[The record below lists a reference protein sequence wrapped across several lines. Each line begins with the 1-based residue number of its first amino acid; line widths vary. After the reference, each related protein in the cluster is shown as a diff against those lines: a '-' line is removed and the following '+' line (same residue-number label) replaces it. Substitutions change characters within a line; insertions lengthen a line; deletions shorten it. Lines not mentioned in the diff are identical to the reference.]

1 MKKLFAL
8 ILISVMLVTSCAKAG
23 NSGSDDGSTS
33 APATTTYAPTNA
45 PIYSAP
51 SETKAPETKA
61 PETKAP
67 ETTAPETTALETNAP
82 ETNDPVLDALLNVKV
97 NFKKADFYIFST
109 DVVQQVD
116 YPGFAKL
123 PENFS
128 DYVFVFSSI
137 GVNSNAY
144 SDGCLSY
151 EFPLTEYLEYK
162 SNGTIS
168 SGATDCSKAGII
180 DSKEKLTAALE
191 KGTKKK
197 YSELY
202 TDDFFDNN
210 IIFYISKYNSGSVFY
225 EFEYGFD
232 PETKLLAI
240 HFTQPT
246 KDTFVHSEILHTY
259 DYYITIPKEA
269 ITVNGKMIPYE
280 ELNFRFTG
288 YDDK

>member
-51 SETKAPETKA
+51 SETKSPETNA

-67 ETTAPETTALETNAP
+67 ETTAPENTAP
-82 ETNDPVLDALLNVKV
+82 ETSDPVLDALLNVKV

-168 SGATDCSKAGII
+168 SSKKDCSKAGII
-180 DSKEKLTAALE
+180 DSKEKLTAAIE

-210 IIFYISKYNSGSVFY
+210 IIFYISRYIGGSVFY

-259 DYYITIPKEA
+259 DYFITIPKEA
-269 ITVNGKMIPYE
+269 ITVDGKIIPYE
-280 ELNFRFTG
+280 ELTFRFTG
-288 YDDK
+288 YVER